1 MVAST
6 DTKAAFD
13 EHLASTVV
21 GSVEGES
28 ATSRHKKSTAT
39 VVIDL
44 DAWLRA
50 IPASICA
57 LLVAGE
63 RAPIRPER
71 SQKFIAAQ
79 RFAVSGAKVGSSR
92 KSLAWGAAGRCEPHP
107 DHQGDGADNCGSKFP
122 CAPSNPRGRNEIGPC
137 AFEPSMRSMWLTEN
151 PNHSHPEK
159 SEPEQHQARA
169 RYKPLPGAYS
179 NS

>member
-1 MVAST
+1 MDGAVAANGQSAQ
-6 DTKAAFD
+6 TK
-13 EHLASTVV
+13 H
-21 GSVEGES
+21 GG
-28 ATSRHKKSTAT
+28 

-44 DAWLRA
+44 DAWVRA
-50 IPASICA
+50 IPASLFDLII
-57 LLVAGE
+57 AGE

-79 RFAVSGAKVGSSR
+79 PSFASAVSGAKVGSSR

-107 DHQGDGADNCGSKFP
+107 DHQGGGADNCGSKFP
-122 CAPSNPRGRNEIGPC
+122 CAPSNPRGRNDIGPC

-151 PNHSHPEK
+151 PNHSRPPK

-179 NS
+179 NSSRLPRF